1 MARAMYFLTDYYLC
15 DYIYISMTYVRRS
28 ACKTPL
34 LHLSPLLH
42 LLITFPQG
50 ERTPVRIRMSEPPAS
65 IPEHWTMCKSAR
77 NFRAAV
83 AELTEPVNDA
93 VVDRT
98 MPFRKAVERKDGRSV
113 RGEW

>member
-1 MARAMYFLTDYYLC
+1 
-15 DYIYISMTYVRRS
+15 
-28 ACKTPL
+28 
-34 LHLSPLLH
+34 
-42 LLITFPQG
+42 
-50 ERTPVRIRMSEPPAS
+50 
-65 IPEHWTMCKSAR
+65 MCKSAR